1 MPENRSLPPL
11 HFCSLPQFCART
23 NAILRGYAALADRR
37 AGARHYPVVM
47 AKVPPQRT
55 GHSHPDRR
63 CGAKPSQPVAVD
75 GPAIAFPTVVRAV

>member
-1 MPENRSLPPL
+1 MPENQSLPPL
-11 HFCSLPQFCART
+11 HFSSLPQFCART
-23 NAILRGYAALADRR
+23 NATLRGYAALADRR

-55 GHSHPDRR
+55 GHCQPNRS

-75 GPAIAFPTVVRAV
+75 GPAIAFRTVFRVV